1 MGYFSPLSPQAL
13 ALTMGY
19 RFETSALESLHGSQF
34 TLSTQMITP
43 NYTFITG
50 SVSNTALYTTRQ
62 KSLQH
67 DNLLVKTNTKE
78 LRKTDRYKESWRG
91 LTLIVIE

>member
-1 MGYFSPLSPQAL
+1 MYFPLYAHDTFSNVIYTYFRPCHMGYFSPLSPQAL

-62 KSLQH
+62 KSL
-67 DNLLVKTNTKE
+67 
-78 LRKTDRYKESWRG
+78 
-91 LTLIVIE
+91 